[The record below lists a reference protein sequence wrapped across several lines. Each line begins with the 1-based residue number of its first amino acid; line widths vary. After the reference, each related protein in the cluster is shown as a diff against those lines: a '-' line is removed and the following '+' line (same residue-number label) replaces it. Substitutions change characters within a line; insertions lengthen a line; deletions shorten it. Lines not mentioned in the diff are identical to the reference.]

1 MRAFVL
7 GICLGAV
14 AALAAVAPARAQEEN
29 TSGAVEPQL
38 PDGGVVTRVTT
49 EGGIVDAGPPLA
61 PVVPPPAPE
70 PRAVR
75 LTEVHIE
82 GDLLDPERRLAS
94 FLSLEPGAP
103 YGQKEAIELDDQ
115 VRRLGYRLDAEPR
128 LDGTVLTIKLVP
140 EPVVR
145 SIRVRGNFPLFDDE
159 ILRHVTFTSGTAL
172 PEEPLLE
179 SFLSDEAKRVSEF
192 LGREGYFGNSVHIE
206 HRVHRQYQVD
216 LIVRV
221 NLGGWSRPYKLEA
234 VRPQGNHAITTHEL
248 FDVFSHG
255 WSIWGRF
262 SLARMREDAHRAE
275 QVLKD
280 KGYPAARVL
289 PEFDVQRDADPERRR
304 IILPV
309 KVAEKR
315 RVEIHFVGNRYASEH
330 ELREQLTIFRT
341 GAYDEI
347 ELAETGKALERF
359 YQQRGYFEAHVSF
372 RRRRIDGPS
381 IAGQTGK
388 REGTTDVEEITFL
401 VDEGPELR
409 VHQVELVAEAGALLT
424 QSPVEVLTKAGVETR
439 VFPRLGVIGLGSGGY
454 ISTVQLRQD
463 EERIVSYYKAL
474 GFPQTKVHTEVTRDP
489 SAFDSLGALG
499 AASAGAGPT
508 QNELYVRFYVSEG
521 SRELCEAVQITFAG
535 EHLETEADV
544 RKLMTLGPG
553 VPFTEQVLV
562 GDARRIVAAYKSLAR
577 PYVQADYAGST
588 WSADHTR
595 LTARFLVTE
604 GEAVRFGEIIVR
616 GNFTTFTHV
625 VLADLPFRAG
635 EPFDLNKLEQGER
648 NLQSH
653 FIFTSVRLTPVGLAS
668 QRTTVPILVTV
679 RERYIDYGSFLV
691 SAGVSSDRLPYYAY
705 VSASYVW
712 SNFFG
717 FGSQIEVRG
726 DFGFS
731 TDAWGVL
738 GRYSDPRVFGPN
750 WRFDATGYWRSEVTN
765 RLGVIKVYGASLQ
778 LTRFLSTALRV
789 YLRYDDY
796 KSENAISLSRL
807 PGQNDRQSVTDDTH
821 TAKINVGL
829 VWDRR
834 VGQDGLPSPLAPYR
848 GWLLQGLVGWAFPSS
863 ARGNGFVDFFSSD
876 NNFLVLAAQALVI
889 QPFKIRM
896 STFSFLAN
904 LRYDEGIPFS
914 SPALPSVERYF
925 AGGDTATRGYDN
937 DELKTEIIR
946 SGVSPLGSASGF
958 RVVPQGGNVRLLSTV
973 ELQFPIAKT
982 FIGLPLSWVGAV
994 FYDAGAVFNAWNV
1007 LGKQDVK
1014 HSIGVSF
1021 LRLLTPI
1028 GAISVEYAYPLVQG
1042 LAEERWKT
1050 NPWYSHFPGR
1060 VHFNWGIPTARF

>member
-7 GICLGAV
+7 GICLS
-14 AALAAVAPARAQEEN
+14 AATALVVVSSARAQEN
-29 TSGAVEPQL
+29 TSGAVDPQL
-38 PDGGVVTRVTT
+38 PDGGPIIGVTAD
-49 EGGIVDAGPPLA
+49 GGIVDAGPPLA

-70 PRAVR
+70 PHAVT
-75 LTEVHIE
+75 LTQVHIE
-82 GDLLDPERRLAS
+82 GELLDAERRLAS

-103 YGQKEAIELDDQ
+103 YGEKEAIELDDQ
-115 VRRLGYRLDAEPR
+115 VRRLGYRLSAEPK
-128 LDGTVLTIKLVP
+128 LDGTVLTIRIEP

-172 PEEPLLE
+172 PEDALLDG
-179 SFLSDEAKRVSEF
+179 FLTEEAKRVSEF
-192 LGREGYFGNSVHIE
+192 LGREGYFGNTVHIE
-206 HRVHRQYQVD
+206 HRVHRRYQVD

-221 NLGGWSRPYKLEA
+221 NLGGWARPYKLEA
-234 VRPQGNHAITTHEL
+234 VRPQGNHAITAHEL

-289 PEFDVQRDADPERRR
+289 PEFDVQRDADPDRRR
-304 IILPV
+304 ITLPV

-315 RVEIHFVGNRYASEH
+315 RVEIHFVGNRYASDH
-330 ELREQLTIFRT
+330 ELREQLTIFKT

-347 ELAETGKALERF
+347 ELGESGKALERF
-359 YQQRGYFEAHVSF
+359 YQQRGYFEAHVTS

-381 IAGQTGK
+381 IAGQAGK

-409 VHQVELVAEAGALLT
+409 VHQVELVAEPGSLLT
-424 QSPVEVLTKAGVETR
+424 FAPTEVLTKAAVETR

-454 ISTVQLRQD
+454 VSTVQLHQD
-463 EERIVSYYKAL
+463 EERITTYYKSIGYPHA
-474 GFPQTKVHTEVTRDP
+474 KVHTEVARDP
-489 SAFDSLGALG
+489 SAFGSLGALG
-499 AASAGAGPT
+499 AASAGASTT
-508 QNELYVRFYVSEG
+508 QNELYVRFYVDEG
-521 SRELCEAVQITFAG
+521 VRELCEAVEVRFVGAHIKNAD
-535 EHLETEADV
+535 DV
-544 RKLMTLGPG
+544 RKLMTLQPG
-553 VPFTEQVLV
+553 VPFTEQVFV
-562 GDARRIVAAYKSLAR
+562 QDARRIVAAYKSLAR
-577 PYVQADYAGST
+577 PYVQADYAAST
-588 WSADHTR
+588 WNADHTR
-595 LTARFLVTE
+595 LTARFLITE
-604 GEAVRFGEIIVR
+604 GAAVTFGEIIVR

-635 EPFDLNKLEQGER
+635 EPFDLARLEQGER

-653 FIFTSVRLTPVGLAS
+653 FIFTSVRITPVGLAS

-679 RERYIDYGSFLV
+679 RERYIDYGSFLA

-705 VSASYVW
+705 VSASYIW

-717 FGSQIEVRG
+717 FGSQLEVRG

-778 LTRFLSTALRV
+778 LTRFLSPALRV

-834 VGQDGLPSPLAPYR
+834 VGVDGFPSPLAPYK

-889 QPFKIRM
+889 QPFKIHT

-904 LRYDEGIPFS
+904 LRFDEGIPFN

-937 DELKTEIIR
+937 DQLKTEVIR
-946 SGVSPLGSASGF
+946 SGVSPLGSSSGF
-958 RVVPQGGNVRLLSTV
+958 RIVPQGGNIRVLSTV

-982 FIGLPLSWVGAV
+982 FVGLPLSWVGAV
-994 FYDAGAVFNAWNV
+994 FYDTGAVFDAWNV